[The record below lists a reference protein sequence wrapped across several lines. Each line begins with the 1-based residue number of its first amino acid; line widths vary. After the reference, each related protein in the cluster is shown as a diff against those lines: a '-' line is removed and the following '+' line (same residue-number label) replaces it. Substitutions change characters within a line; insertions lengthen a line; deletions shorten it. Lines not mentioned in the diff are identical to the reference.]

1 MSPLQTTRR
10 VVGRGET
17 RIEVLLDGAGQR
29 LVVLLP
35 SLGRGAEDFEPIV
48 PGLVD
53 AGFHVARPQPRGI
66 GASTGPMQG
75 ITLHDLAAD
84 IAAVIAAV
92 IEVLS
97 TGRAVVAGHAFGN
110 FVARTL
116 AGDRP
121 DLVAGV
127 VLLAA
132 SIGKPPPGEP
142 LFDPEIRAAITGSGD
157 LSLPVETRLR
167 HLRTAFFTEGNDP
180 AAWLSGWHPEAKHS
194 QLAATAA
201 TPVDDYFPGGT
212 APILDVQ
219 AGRDTVAPRKFAHIL
234 RTELGERVTT
244 VVIPDAG
251 HALLPEQPEAVV
263 RAMVPWIAERLGA

>member
-1 MSPLQTTRR
+1 MSPLQTNRR

-35 SLGRGAEDFEPIV
+35 SLGRGADDFEPIV

-66 GASTGPMQG
+66 GASTGPMHG
-75 ITLHDLAAD
+75 TTLHDLAAD
-84 IAAVIAAV
+84 IAAV

-167 HLRTAFFTEGNDP
+167 HLRTAFFAEGNDP
-180 AAWLSGWHPEAKHS
+180 AVWLSGWHPEAKQS
-194 QLAATAA
+194 QSAATAA
-201 TPVDDYFPGGT
+201 TPVDDYFPAGT

-219 AGRDTVAPRKFAHIL
+219 AERDTVAPRKFAHIL
-234 RTELGERVTT
+234 RQELGERVTT

-251 HALLPEQPEAVV
+251 HALLPEQPEAVA
-263 RAMVPWIAERLGA
+263 RAMVPWIAARLGG